1 MSQGALA
8 SLDYLDWESRAESG
22 NLVVGGRYSSGR
34 RRQRRV
40 DNGAAKVGF
49 GELGEKS
56 LQVLRENQHAFRLQ
70 RATDP
75 GNGLREVA
83 VQHIDGF
90 GGLHAGC
97 KGALENIDQEQAAL
111 LEVGQNFIVG
121 LPCRGD
127 GERGEKISGEAGERC
142 LRRIEKLGIS
152 VRGGSGEQ
160 QSLDMDRAE
169 TSGPFEPLQAAGD
182 VLRRSKVAAAVARQ
196 KCGDSH
202 TQKW

>member
-8 SLDYLDWESRAESG
+8 SLGYLDWESRAEGG
-22 NLVVGGRYSSGR
+22 NLVVSGRYRAGR

-40 DNGAAKVGF
+40 NNGAAKVGF

-70 RATDP
+70 RAADP
-75 GNGLREVA
+75 GNGLRQVA

-90 GGLHAGC
+90 GGLNAGC
-97 KGALENIDQEQAAL
+97 EGALENMDQEQAAL

-127 GERGEKISGEAGERC
+127 GERGEKISSEAGERR
-142 LRRIEKLGIS
+142 LGRIEKLGIS
-152 VRGGSGEQ
+152 LRSRSGEQ

-169 TSGPFEPLQAAGD
+169 TRGPFQPLQAAGD
-182 VLRRSKVAAAVARQ
+182 VLRRSELAAAIARQ
-196 KCGDSH
+196 KSGDSH